1 MDIIHS
7 QDSLIKRFINVK
19 YSDLLII
26 SKYCFKVSVD
36 DGELWYH
43 TLTRELIYLSNKELN
58 SIYSNK
64 ELNNYLQDHLFLI
77 DNNFNEKKFVDEI
90 KSFLKLI
97 NNNKKGIKQFII
109 LPTTACNARC
119 YYCYELGRKRTTMD
133 LKTALDVAKYIID
146 NAQNKIDIEW
156 FGGEPLCNYGAIDVI
171 CEELK
176 KNNIN
181 FSSIMVSNAYLFD
194 ETLIKKAKNDWHIRS
209 IQITIDGSEEIYN
222 KTKAYVYHG
231 VNAYQRVLNN
241 IELLLKENIHV
252 EIRLNMDRNN
262 VDDLNT
268 LCESLI
274 NRFNNYKNFNIYTV
288 LLRDFGFNI
297 NEFENKD
304 LALDA
309 YEKLQNKLLKM
320 GYGAKKY
327 INNKIQVNQCMADCD
342 ESIVILP
349 DGRLG
354 KCEHESED
362 NLIGSIYDDKKDLN
376 MLNAWKETIEI
387 DYCKECLF
395 YPDCIKLKKCAWS
408 KDGCD
413 EYSRKEMTINLKL
426 KLLNEFHN
434 FMEKEN

>member
-58 SIYSNK
+58 SIYSDK

-77 DNNFNEKKFVDEI
+77 SNEFNEKKFVDEI

-119 YYCYELGRKRTTMD
+119 YYCYELGRKKVSMD

-146 NAQNKIDIEW
+146 NAQEKIEIEW

-309 YEKLQNKLLKM
+309 YENLQNKLFKM

-376 MLNAWKETIEI
+376 MLNVWKETIEI

-395 YPDCIKLKKCAWS
+395 YPDCIKLKKCAWN